1 MSEETKITAPQG
13 QFEEVVEQNVPVLE
27 TTEEIIENNQTE
39 EEVSLI
45 SEEILHDLA
54 NKSLKDI
61 VTLFESLVEKGDQ
74 QEMYKYAEPIKA
86 IFYKTLKKEKIAA
99 GFLAP
104 SEEVA
109 VEEDAESE
117 EKVSENPFAEI
128 ERGFKELFA
137 KYKAVRSV
145 HLQQVE
151 KQKDENLEVKKA
163 IIEELKAL
171 LETQEDITTTFPKF
185 RSLQTRWRESGPVP
199 QAKVKDIY
207 DSYQHYVEKFY
218 DYVKI
223 NNELRDLDFKKN
235 LEAKTAL
242 CEKAEKLVEE
252 ENVVNAFAVLQ
263 KLHEEWKEFGP
274 VEKEYR
280 ESIWERFKVATSQVN
295 KKHQAYFEKIKAD
308 QKVNLAAK
316 TVLCEKA
323 EEIAAREVSE
333 SNVWNEY
340 SKELEAL
347 QKEWKTIGFASKKDN
362 QKIYDRF
369 RAACDQFYNRKREYY
384 SQFKDQMTR
393 NMEQKVALCEQAEAM
408 KESTD
413 WKKTTDDLINL
424 QKQWKEIG
432 PVSRKKSDQIWNR
445 FRAACDYFF
454 DNKEKNFG
462 GVDPQYVENLN
473 KKLEL
478 IEQINA
484 YEPSDRAS
492 DMEAMRDFQTR
503 WSEIGFVPFK
513 EKEKVQAKYKEAMDS
528 KFQNM
533 SRSRRGGRDN
543 GRGHKETNPVRAER
557 ERLVQKFR
565 KKEAEIATYE
575 NNIGFFASSKNAD
588 ALIKELNKKIEAA
601 KTELVELEAKIKE
614 IDNQFE

>member
-1 MSEETKITAPQG
+1 MSEETKITAPEG

-27 TTEEIIENNQTE
+27 TTEEIIENNQIE

-54 NKSLKDI
+54 NKSLKEI

-99 GFLAP
+99 GFVVPA
-104 SEEVA
+104 EDVA
-109 VEEDAESE
+109 VEAEEAAEVE

-128 ERGFKELFA
+128 ERGFKEIFA
-137 KYKAVRSV
+137 KYKSIRSV
-145 HLQQVE
+145 HIQQVE
-151 KQKDENLEVKKA
+151 KKKDENLEVKKQ

-171 LETQEDITTTFPKF
+171 VETQEDIVTTFPKF

-199 QAKVKDIY
+199 QAKVKDVY
-207 DSYQHYVEKFY
+207 DSYQHYVEMFY

-235 LEAKTAL
+235 LEAKVAL

-252 ENVVNAFAVLQ
+252 ENVINAFATLQ

-274 VEKEYR
+274 VEKEHR
-280 ESIWERFKVATSQVN
+280 EAIWERFKVATSQVN

-323 EEIAAREVSE
+323 EEIAAREVAE
-333 SNVWNEY
+333 SNTWNEY
-340 SKELEAL
+340 SKELEGL
-347 QKEWKTIGFASKKDN
+347 QKEWKSIGFASKKDN

-393 NMEQKVALCEQAEAM
+393 NMEQKIALCEQAEAM

-413 WKKTTDDLINL
+413 WKKTTEDLVNL

-445 FRAACDYFF
+445 FRSACDYFF
-454 DNKEKNFG
+454 DNKEKNYG

-473 KKLEL
+473 KKLAI
-478 IEQINA
+478 IEEIKA
-484 YEPSDRAS
+484 YEPEDRAS
-492 DMEAMRDFQTR
+492 DAEAMKEFMNR
-503 WSEIGFVPFK
+503 WNEIGFVPFK
-513 EKEKVQAKYKEAMDS
+513 EKEKVQAMFKEALNS
-528 KFQNM
+528 KFHGV
-533 SRSRRGGRDN
+533 SRSRRGG
-543 GRGHKETNPVRAER
+543 GKPQKETNPLRTER
-557 ERLVQKFR
+557 EKLVQKFR
-565 KKEAEIATYE
+565 KKESEIATYE

-588 ALIKELNKKIEAA
+588 ALVKELSKKIEAA
-601 KTELVELEAKIKE
+601 KAELAELEEKIKE

>member
-1 MSEETKITAPQG
+1 MSEETKITAPEG

-27 TTEEIIENNQTE
+27 TTEEIIENNQIE

-54 NKSLKDI
+54 NKSLKEI

-99 GFLAP
+99 GFVVPAEDVAAEA
-104 SEEVA
+104 EEATEV
-109 VEEDAESE
+109 E

-128 ERGFKELFA
+128 ERGFKEIFA
-137 KYKAVRSV
+137 KYKSLRSV
-145 HLQQVE
+145 HIQQVE
-151 KQKDENLEVKKA
+151 KKKDENLEVKKQ

-171 LETQEDITTTFPKF
+171 VETQEDIVTTFPKF

-199 QAKVKDIY
+199 QAKVKDVY
-207 DSYQHYVEKFY
+207 DSYQHYVEMFY

-235 LEAKTAL
+235 LEAKVAL

-252 ENVVNAFAVLQ
+252 ENVINAFATLQ

-274 VEKEYR
+274 VEKEHR
-280 ESIWERFKVATSQVN
+280 EAIWERFKVATSQVN

-323 EEIAAREVSE
+323 EEIAAREVAE
-333 SNVWNEY
+333 SNTWNEY
-340 SKELEAL
+340 SKELEGL
-347 QKEWKTIGFASKKDN
+347 QKEWKSIGFASKKDN

-393 NMEQKVALCEQAEAM
+393 NMEQKIALCEQAEAM

-413 WKKTTDDLINL
+413 WKKTTEDLINL

-445 FRAACDYFF
+445 FRSACDYFF
-454 DNKEKNFG
+454 DNKEKNYG

-473 KKLEL
+473 KKLAI
-478 IEQINA
+478 IEEIKA
-484 YEPSDRAS
+484 YEPEDRAS
-492 DMEAMRDFQTR
+492 DAEAMKEFMNR
-503 WSEIGFVPFK
+503 WNEIGFVPFK
-513 EKEKVQAKYKEAMDS
+513 EKEKVQAMFKEALNS
-528 KFQNM
+528 KFHGV
-533 SRSRRGGRDN
+533 SRLRRGG
-543 GRGHKETNPVRAER
+543 GKPQKETNPLRTER
-557 ERLVQKFR
+557 EKLVQKFR
-565 KKEAEIATYE
+565 KKESEIATYE

-588 ALIKELNKKIEAA
+588 ALVKELSKKIEAA
-601 KTELVELEAKIKE
+601 KAELAELEEKIKE

>member
-1 MSEETKITAPQG
+1 MSEETKITAPEG

-27 TTEEIIENNQTE
+27 TTEEIIENNQIE

-54 NKSLKDI
+54 NKSLKEI

-99 GFLAP
+99 GFVVPAEDVAAEA
-104 SEEVA
+104 EEA
-109 VEEDAESE
+109 AEVE

-128 ERGFKELFA
+128 ERGFKEIFA
-137 KYKAVRSV
+137 KYKSLRSV
-145 HLQQVE
+145 HIQQVE
-151 KQKDENLEVKKA
+151 KKKDENLEVKKQ

-171 LETQEDITTTFPKF
+171 VETQEDIVTTFPKF

-199 QAKVKDIY
+199 QAKVKDVY
-207 DSYQHYVEKFY
+207 DSYQHYVEMFY

-235 LEAKTAL
+235 LEAKVAL

-252 ENVVNAFAVLQ
+252 ENVINAFATLQ

-274 VEKEYR
+274 VEKEHR
-280 ESIWERFKVATSQVN
+280 EAIWERFKVATSQVN

-323 EEIAAREVSE
+323 EEIAAREVAE
-333 SNVWNEY
+333 SNTWNEY
-340 SKELEAL
+340 SKELEGL
-347 QKEWKTIGFASKKDN
+347 QKEWKSIGFASKKDN

-393 NMEQKVALCEQAEAM
+393 NMEQKIALCEQAEAM

-413 WKKTTDDLINL
+413 WKKTTEDLINL

-445 FRAACDYFF
+445 FRSACDYFF
-454 DNKEKNFG
+454 DNKEKNYG

-473 KKLEL
+473 KKLAI
-478 IEQINA
+478 IEEIKA
-484 YEPSDRAS
+484 YEPEDRAS
-492 DMEAMRDFQTR
+492 DAEAMKEFMNR
-503 WSEIGFVPFK
+503 WNEIGFVPFK
-513 EKEKVQAKYKEAMDS
+513 EKEKVQAMFKEALNS
-528 KFQNM
+528 KFHGV
-533 SRSRRGGRDN
+533 SRSRRSGGKPQ
-543 GRGHKETNPVRAER
+543 KETNPLRTER
-557 ERLVQKFR
+557 EKLVQKFR
-565 KKEAEIATYE
+565 KKESEIATYE

-588 ALIKELNKKIEAA
+588 ALVKELSKKIEAA
-601 KTELVELEAKIKE
+601 KAELAELEEKIKE

>member
-1 MSEETKITAPQG
+1 MSEETKITAPEG
-13 QFEEVVEQNVPVLE
+13 QFEENVEQNVPVLE
-27 TTEEIIENNQTE
+27 TTEEIIDNNHTE

-45 SEEILHDLA
+45 SEEILQDLA
-54 NKSLKDI
+54 NKSLKEI
-61 VTLFESLVEKGDQ
+61 VTLFDALVEKGDQ

-86 IFYKTLKKEKIAA
+86 VFYKTLKKEKIAA
-99 GFLAP
+99 GYLAP
-104 SEEVA
+104 TEEMVA
-109 VEEDAESE
+109 EEETAEE
-117 EKVSENPFAEI
+117 EAVSENPFAEI
-128 ERGFKELFA
+128 ERGFKEVYS
-137 KYKAVRSV
+137 KYKSLRGA

-151 KQKDENLEVKKA
+151 KQKEENFEVKKQ

-171 LETQEDITTTFPKF
+171 VETQEDITTTFPRF
-185 RSLQTRWRESGPVP
+185 RSLQSRWRESGPVP
-199 QAKVKDIY
+199 QAKVKDVY
-207 DSYQHYVEKFY
+207 DSYQHYVEMFY

-242 CEKAEKLVEE
+242 CEKAEALINE

-274 VEKEYR
+274 VEKEHR
-280 ESIWERFKVATSQVN
+280 EAIWERFKVATSQVN

-316 TVLCEKA
+316 TILCEKA
-323 EEIAAREVSE
+323 EEIASREVAE
-333 SNVWNEY
+333 SNTWNEY
-340 SKELEAL
+340 SKELEGL

-413 WKKTTDDLINL
+413 WKKTTEDLINL

-454 DNKEKNFG
+454 DNKEKNYG

-473 KKLEL
+473 KKLAL
-478 IEQINA
+478 IEEIKA
-484 YEPSDRAS
+484 YESADRSA
-492 DMEAMRDFQTR
+492 DAEAMKDFTAR
-503 WSEIGFVPFK
+503 WNEIGFVPFK
-513 EKEKVQAKYKEAMDS
+513 EKERIQALYKEAMDS
-528 KFQNM
+528 KFHGL
-533 SRSRRGGRDN
+533 SRGRRGGRD
-543 GRGHKETNPVRAER
+543 GSRGQKEVNPVRAER
-557 ERLVQKFR
+557 EKLVQKFR
-565 KKEAEIATYE
+565 KKESEIATYE

-588 ALIKELNKKIEAA
+588 ALVKEFTKKIEEA
-601 KTELVELEAKIKE
+601 KAELAELEEKIKE

>member
-1 MSEETKITAPQG
+1 MSEETKITAPEG

-27 TTEEIIENNQTE
+27 TTEEIIENNQIE
-39 EEVSLI
+39 DEVSLI

-54 NKSLKDI
+54 NKSLKEI

-99 GFLAP
+99 GFVVPAEDVAAEA
-104 SEEVA
+104 EEA
-109 VEEDAESE
+109 AEVE

-128 ERGFKELFA
+128 ERGFKEIFA
-137 KYKAVRSV
+137 KYKSLRSV
-145 HLQQVE
+145 HIQQVE
-151 KQKDENLEVKKA
+151 KKKDENLEVKKQ

-171 LETQEDITTTFPKF
+171 VETQEDIVTTFPKF

-199 QAKVKDIY
+199 QAKVKDVY
-207 DSYQHYVEKFY
+207 DSYQHYVEMFY

-235 LEAKTAL
+235 LEAKVAL

-252 ENVVNAFAVLQ
+252 ENVINAFATLQ

-274 VEKEYR
+274 VEKEHR
-280 ESIWERFKVATSQVN
+280 EAIWERFKVATSQVN

-323 EEIAAREVSE
+323 EEIAAREVAE
-333 SNVWNEY
+333 SNTWNEY
-340 SKELEAL
+340 SKELEGL
-347 QKEWKTIGFASKKDN
+347 QKEWKSIGFASKKDN

-393 NMEQKVALCEQAEAM
+393 NMEQKIALCEQAEAM

-413 WKKTTDDLINL
+413 WKKTTEDLINL

-445 FRAACDYFF
+445 FRSACDYFF
-454 DNKEKNFG
+454 DNKEKNYG

-473 KKLEL
+473 KKLAI
-478 IEQINA
+478 IEEIKA
-484 YEPSDRAS
+484 YEPEDRAS
-492 DMEAMRDFQTR
+492 DAEAMKEFMNR
-503 WSEIGFVPFK
+503 WNEIGFVPFK
-513 EKEKVQAKYKEAMDS
+513 EKEKVQAMFKEALNS
-528 KFQNM
+528 KFHGV
-533 SRSRRGGRDN
+533 SRSRRGG
-543 GRGHKETNPVRAER
+543 GKPQKETNPLRTER
-557 ERLVQKFR
+557 EKLVQKFR
-565 KKEAEIATYE
+565 KKESEIATYE

-588 ALIKELNKKIEAA
+588 ALVKELSKKIEAA
-601 KTELVELEAKIKE
+601 KAELAELEEKIKE

>member
-1 MSEETKITAPQG
+1 MSEETKITAPEG

-27 TTEEIIENNQTE
+27 TTEEIIENNQIE

-54 NKSLKDI
+54 NKSLKEI
-61 VTLFESLVEKGDQ
+61 VTLFESLVENGDQ

-99 GFLAP
+99 GFVVPA
-104 SEEVA
+104 
-109 VEEDAESE
+109 EDATVETEEASEVE
-117 EKVSENPFAEI
+117 EKVSDNPFAEI
-128 ERGFKELFA
+128 ERGFKEIFA
-137 KYKAVRSV
+137 KYKAIRAA
-145 HLQQVE
+145 HIQQLE
-151 KQKDENLEVKKA
+151 KKKDENLEVKKQ

-171 LETQEDITTTFPKF
+171 VETQEDIVTTFPKF

-199 QAKVKDIY
+199 QAKVKDVY
-207 DSYQHYVEKFY
+207 DSYQHYVEMFY

-235 LEAKTAL
+235 LEAKVAL

-252 ENVVNAFAVLQ
+252 ENVINAFATLQ

-274 VEKEYR
+274 VEKEHR
-280 ESIWERFKVATSQVN
+280 EAIWERFKVATSQVN

-323 EEIAAREVSE
+323 EEIAAREVAE
-333 SNVWNEY
+333 SNTWNEY
-340 SKELEAL
+340 SKELEGL
-347 QKEWKTIGFASKKDN
+347 QKEWKSIGFASKKDN

-393 NMEQKVALCEQAEAM
+393 NMEQKIALCEQAEAM

-413 WKKTTDDLINL
+413 WKKTTEDLINL

-445 FRAACDYFF
+445 FRSACDYFF
-454 DNKEKNFG
+454 DNKEKNYG

-473 KKLEL
+473 KKLAI
-478 IEQINA
+478 IEEIKA
-484 YEPSDRAS
+484 YEPEDRAS
-492 DMEAMRDFQTR
+492 DAEAMKEFMNR
-503 WSEIGFVPFK
+503 WNEIGFVPFK
-513 EKEKVQAKYKEAMDS
+513 EKEKVQAMFKEALNS
-528 KFQNM
+528 KFHGV
-533 SRSRRGGRDN
+533 SRSRRGG
-543 GRGHKETNPVRAER
+543 GKPQKETNPLRTER
-557 ERLVQKFR
+557 EKLVQKFR
-565 KKEAEIATYE
+565 KKESEIATYE

-588 ALIKELNKKIEAA
+588 ALVKELSKKIEAA
-601 KTELVELEAKIKE
+601 KAELAELEEKIKE

>member
-1 MSEETKITAPQG
+1 MSEETKITAPEG

-27 TTEEIIENNQTE
+27 TTEEIIENNQIE

-54 NKSLKDI
+54 NKSLKEI

-99 GFLAP
+99 GFVVPAEDVAAEA
-104 SEEVA
+104 EEA
-109 VEEDAESE
+109 AEVE

-128 ERGFKELFA
+128 ERGFKEIFA
-137 KYKAVRSV
+137 KYKSLRSV
-145 HLQQVE
+145 HIQQVE
-151 KQKDENLEVKKA
+151 KKKDENLEVKKQ

-171 LETQEDITTTFPKF
+171 VETQEDIVTTFPKF

-199 QAKVKDIY
+199 QAKVKDVY
-207 DSYQHYVEKFY
+207 DSYQHYVEMFY

-235 LEAKTAL
+235 LEAKVAL

-252 ENVVNAFAVLQ
+252 ENVINAFATLQ

-274 VEKEYR
+274 VEKEHR
-280 ESIWERFKVATSQVN
+280 EAIWERFKVATSQVN

-323 EEIAAREVSE
+323 EEIAAREVAE
-333 SNVWNEY
+333 SNTWNEY
-340 SKELEAL
+340 SKELEGL
-347 QKEWKTIGFASKKDN
+347 QKEWKSIGFASKKDN

-393 NMEQKVALCEQAEAM
+393 NMEQKIALCEQAEAM

-413 WKKTTDDLINL
+413 WKKTTEDLINL

-445 FRAACDYFF
+445 FRSACDYFF
-454 DNKEKNFG
+454 DNKEKNYG

-473 KKLEL
+473 KKLAI
-478 IEQINA
+478 IEEIKA
-484 YEPSDRAS
+484 YEPEDRAS
-492 DMEAMRDFQTR
+492 DAEAMKEFMNR
-503 WSEIGFVPFK
+503 WNEIGFVPFK
-513 EKEKVQAKYKEAMDS
+513 EKEKVQAMFKEAINS
-528 KFQNM
+528 KFHGV
-533 SRSRRGGRDN
+533 SRSRRGG
-543 GRGHKETNPVRAER
+543 GKPQKETNPLRTER
-557 ERLVQKFR
+557 EKLVQKFR
-565 KKEAEIATYE
+565 KKESEIATYE

-588 ALIKELNKKIEAA
+588 ALVKELSKKIEAA
-601 KTELVELEAKIKE
+601 KAELAELEEKIKE

>member
-1 MSEETKITAPQG
+1 MSEETKITAPEG

-27 TTEEIIENNQTE
+27 TTEEIIENNQIE

-54 NKSLKDI
+54 NKSLKEI

-99 GFLAP
+99 GFVVPAEDVAAEA
-104 SEEVA
+104 EEATEV
-109 VEEDAESE
+109 E

-128 ERGFKELFA
+128 ERGFKEIFA
-137 KYKAVRSV
+137 KYKSLRSV
-145 HLQQVE
+145 HIQQVE
-151 KQKDENLEVKKA
+151 KKKDENLEVKKQ

-171 LETQEDITTTFPKF
+171 VETQEDIVTTFPKF

-199 QAKVKDIY
+199 QAKVKDVY
-207 DSYQHYVEKFY
+207 DSYQHYVEMFY

-235 LEAKTAL
+235 LEAKVAL

-252 ENVVNAFAVLQ
+252 ENVINAFATLQ

-274 VEKEYR
+274 VEKEHR
-280 ESIWERFKVATSQVN
+280 EAIWERFKVATSQVN

-323 EEIAAREVSE
+323 EEIAAREVAE
-333 SNVWNEY
+333 SNTWNEY
-340 SKELEAL
+340 SKELEGL
-347 QKEWKTIGFASKKDN
+347 QKEWKSIGFASKKDN

-393 NMEQKVALCEQAEAM
+393 NMEQKIALCEQAEAM

-413 WKKTTDDLINL
+413 WKKTTEDLINL

-445 FRAACDYFF
+445 FRSACDYFF
-454 DNKEKNFG
+454 DNKEKNYG

-473 KKLEL
+473 KKLAI
-478 IEQINA
+478 IEEIKA
-484 YEPSDRAS
+484 YEPEDRAS
-492 DMEAMRDFQTR
+492 DAEAMKEFMNR
-503 WSEIGFVPFK
+503 WNEIGFVPFK
-513 EKEKVQAKYKEAMDS
+513 EKEKVQAMFKEALNS
-528 KFQNM
+528 KFHGV
-533 SRSRRGGRDN
+533 SRSRRGG
-543 GRGHKETNPVRAER
+543 GKPQKETNPLRTER
-557 ERLVQKFR
+557 EKLVQKFR
-565 KKEAEIATYE
+565 KKESEIATYE

-588 ALIKELNKKIEAA
+588 ALVKELSKKIEAA
-601 KTELVELEAKIKE
+601 KAELAELEEKIKE

>member
-1 MSEETKITAPQG
+1 MSEETKITAPEG

-27 TTEEIIENNQTE
+27 TTEEIIENNQIE

-54 NKSLKDI
+54 NKSLKEI

-99 GFLAP
+99 GFVVPTEDVAAEA
-104 SEEVA
+104 EEA
-109 VEEDAESE
+109 AEVE

-128 ERGFKELFA
+128 ERGFKEIFA
-137 KYKAVRSV
+137 KYKSLRSV
-145 HLQQVE
+145 HIQQVE
-151 KQKDENLEVKKA
+151 KKKDENLEVKKQ

-171 LETQEDITTTFPKF
+171 VETQEDIVTTFPKF

-199 QAKVKDIY
+199 QAKVKDVY
-207 DSYQHYVEKFY
+207 DSYQHYVEMFY

-235 LEAKTAL
+235 LEAKVAL

-252 ENVVNAFAVLQ
+252 ENVINAFATLQ

-274 VEKEYR
+274 VEKEHR
-280 ESIWERFKVATSQVN
+280 EAIWDRFKVATSQVN

-323 EEIAAREVSE
+323 EEIAAREVAE
-333 SNVWNEY
+333 SNTWNEY
-340 SKELEAL
+340 SKELEGL
-347 QKEWKTIGFASKKDN
+347 QKEWKSIGFASKKDN

-393 NMEQKVALCEQAEAM
+393 NMEQKIALCEQAEAM

-413 WKKTTDDLINL
+413 WKKTTEDLVNL

-445 FRAACDYFF
+445 FRSACDYFF
-454 DNKEKNFG
+454 DNKEKNYG

-473 KKLEL
+473 KKLAI
-478 IEQINA
+478 IEEIKA
-484 YEPSDRAS
+484 YEPEDRAS
-492 DMEAMRDFQTR
+492 DAEAMKEFMNR
-503 WSEIGFVPFK
+503 WNEIGFVPFK
-513 EKEKVQAKYKEAMDS
+513 EKEKVQAMFKEALNS
-528 KFQNM
+528 KFHGV
-533 SRSRRGGRDN
+533 SRSRRGG
-543 GRGHKETNPVRAER
+543 GKPQKETNPLRSER
-557 ERLVQKFR
+557 EKLVLKFR
-565 KKEAEIATYE
+565 KKESEIATYE

-588 ALIKELNKKIEAA
+588 ALVKELSKKIEAA
-601 KTELVELEAKIKE
+601 KAELAELEEKIKE

>member
-1 MSEETKITAPQG
+1 MSEETKITAPEG

-27 TTEEIIENNQTE
+27 TTEEIIENNQIE

-54 NKSLKDI
+54 NKSLKEI

-99 GFLAP
+99 GFVVPAEDVAAEA
-104 SEEVA
+104 EEA
-109 VEEDAESE
+109 AEVE

-128 ERGFKELFA
+128 ERGFKEIFA
-137 KYKAVRSV
+137 KYKAIRAV
-145 HLQQVE
+145 HIQQVE
-151 KQKDENLEVKKA
+151 KKKDENLEVKKQ

-171 LETQEDITTTFPKF
+171 VETQEDIVTTFPKF

-199 QAKVKDIY
+199 QAKVKDVY
-207 DSYQHYVEKFY
+207 DSYQHYVEMFY

-235 LEAKTAL
+235 LEAKVAL

-252 ENVVNAFAVLQ
+252 ENVINAFATLQ

-274 VEKEYR
+274 VEKEHR
-280 ESIWERFKVATSQVN
+280 EAIWERFKVATSQVN

-323 EEIAAREVSE
+323 EEIAAREVAE
-333 SNVWNEY
+333 SNTWNEY
-340 SKELEAL
+340 SKELEGL
-347 QKEWKTIGFASKKDN
+347 QKEWKSIGFASKKDN

-393 NMEQKVALCEQAEAM
+393 NMEQKIALCEQAEAM

-413 WKKTTDDLINL
+413 WKKTTEDLINL

-445 FRAACDYFF
+445 FRSACDYFF
-454 DNKEKNFG
+454 DNKEKNYG

-473 KKLEL
+473 KKLAI
-478 IEQINA
+478 IEEIKV
-484 YEPSDRAS
+484 YEPEDRAS
-492 DMEAMRDFQTR
+492 DAEAMKEFMNR
-503 WSEIGFVPFK
+503 WNEIGFVPFK
-513 EKEKVQAKYKEAMDS
+513 EKEKVQAMFKEALNS
-528 KFQNM
+528 KFHGV
-533 SRSRRGGRDN
+533 SRSRRGG
-543 GRGHKETNPVRAER
+543 GKPQKETNPLRSER
-557 ERLVQKFR
+557 EKLVLKFR
-565 KKEAEIATYE
+565 KKESEIATYE

-588 ALIKELNKKIEAA
+588 ALVKELSKKIEAA
-601 KTELVELEAKIKE
+601 KAELAELEEKIKE

>member
-1 MSEETKITAPQG
+1 MSEETKITAPEG

-27 TTEEIIENNQTE
+27 TTEEIIENNQIE

-54 NKSLKDI
+54 NKSLKEI

-99 GFLAP
+99 GFVVPA
-104 SEEVA
+104 EDVA
-109 VEEDAESE
+109 VEAEEAVEVE

-128 ERGFKELFA
+128 ERGFKEIFA
-137 KYKAVRSV
+137 KYKSLRSV
-145 HLQQVE
+145 HIQQVE
-151 KQKDENLEVKKA
+151 KKKDENLEVKKQ

-171 LETQEDITTTFPKF
+171 VETQEDIVTTFPKF

-199 QAKVKDIY
+199 QAKVKDVY
-207 DSYQHYVEKFY
+207 DSYQHYVEMFY

-235 LEAKTAL
+235 LEAKVAL

-252 ENVVNAFAVLQ
+252 ENVINAFATLQ

-274 VEKEYR
+274 VEKEHR
-280 ESIWERFKVATSQVN
+280 EAIWERFKVATSQVN

-323 EEIAAREVSE
+323 EEIAAREVAE
-333 SNVWNEY
+333 SNTWNEY
-340 SKELEAL
+340 SKELEGL
-347 QKEWKTIGFASKKDN
+347 QKEWKSIGFASKKDN

-393 NMEQKVALCEQAEAM
+393 NMEQKIALCEQAEAM

-413 WKKTTDDLINL
+413 WKKTTEDLINL

-445 FRAACDYFF
+445 FRSACDYFF
-454 DNKEKNFG
+454 DNKEKNYG

-473 KKLEL
+473 KKLAI
-478 IEQINA
+478 IEEIKA
-484 YEPSDRAS
+484 YEPEDRAS
-492 DMEAMRDFQTR
+492 DAEAMKEFMNR
-503 WSEIGFVPFK
+503 WNEIGFVPFK
-513 EKEKVQAKYKEAMDS
+513 EKEKVQAMFKEALNS
-528 KFQNM
+528 KFHGV
-533 SRSRRGGRDN
+533 SRSRRGG
-543 GRGHKETNPVRAER
+543 GKPQKETNPLRTER
-557 ERLVQKFR
+557 EKLVQKFR
-565 KKEAEIATYE
+565 KKESEIATYE

-588 ALIKELNKKIEAA
+588 ALVKELSKKIEAA
-601 KTELVELEAKIKE
+601 KAELAELEEKIKE